1 MSFIFV
7 LDKVSFLLGFLSLWM
22 LFLLMKMSLKYK
34 KVVFS
39 YLRFKMLRIILVLFL
54 LVSFSFYRVLGFY
67 VFFEVSLL
75 PLIFIILGWG
85 YQVERL
91 QASFYLFIYT
101 IFGSMP
107 FLLVIFFL
115 DSALLNTT

>member
-1 MSFIFV
+1 MI
-7 LDKVSFLLGFLSLWM
+7 
-22 LFLLMKMSLKYK
+22 
-34 KVVFS
+34 
-39 YLRFKMLRIILVLFL
+39 
-54 LVSFSFYRVLGFY
+54 SFSFYRVLGFY
-67 VFFEVSLL
+67 IFFEVSLL
-75 PLIFIILGWG
+75 PLIFMILGWG

-115 DSALLNTT
+115 DSAFLDTT